1 MVLTWNTFRRLDG
14 SIDLVAA
21 FRTRNTGNSPTV
33 LRAIDFL
40 AEVEDMCLIHSAQ
53 SAAIA
58 IAHAVDIA
66 THTR

>member
-1 MVLTWNTFRRLDG
+1 MVLIWNAYRRCNG

-21 FRTRNTGNSPTV
+21 FRARNTGNSPTV

-40 AEVEDMCLIHSAQ
+40 AEVEDLSPIHSTQ

-66 THTR
+66 THSR